1 MNSSR
6 ATKSILAGWSW
17 PHGSNDNEGRVNADG
32 NGRPLAAALTIAAVA
47 WLALIVGA
55 PTAAGGRMPFM
66 AALAYQ
72 MGSRICHQRPER
84 SFHIAGTQMPVCAR
98 CFGLY
103 AGGASGLALAWA
115 FRRRWSSRV
124 VKSSLFVAAVPIA
137 LTVGLEW
144 LDVIAT
150 SNILRWFT
158 GVPLGLVAGF
168 AIVGLLRSPD

>member
-1 MNSSR
+1 MN
-6 ATKSILAGWSW
+6 AG
-17 PHGSNDNEGRVNADG
+17 G
-32 NGRPLAAALTIAAVA
+32 NGRPLAAALTITAVA
-47 WLALIVGA
+47 WLAIIVGA

-115 FRRRWSSRV
+115 FRRGARARAGWSPRV
-124 VKSSLFVAAVPIA
+124 VKSSLVAAAVPIA

-144 LDVIAT
+144 LDVIGT

-168 AIVGLLRSPD
+168 AIVGLLRGPD